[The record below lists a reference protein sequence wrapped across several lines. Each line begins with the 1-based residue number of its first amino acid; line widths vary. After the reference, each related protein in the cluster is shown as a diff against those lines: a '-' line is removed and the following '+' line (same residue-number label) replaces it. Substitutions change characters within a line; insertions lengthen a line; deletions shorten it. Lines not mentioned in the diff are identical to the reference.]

1 MEPLNQSNVIHR
13 QDSLP
18 PALDLSMNYKKSRI
32 SSRSTEA
39 LVKKPTWCDLGT
51 ADQTPMG
58 FSGVRAEHSIPQ
70 PYPQMSTQDD
80 SEVAHREPFDT
91 SPRLGSQSRFNGHL
105 PASHFS
111 SGVYNCKAELPKK
124 KMVRN
129 ADQEVPRHSSRHS
142 RVDHQNGLGSHLLL
156 PKAVGK
162 NAMSPLGYNRY
173 QTNSPTPWVSRSV
186 CPSKGYKTSVESS
199 IGTPPKLPLHNASY
213 QAITSQGHK
222 VSPIHKKVMA
232 KHITEV
238 RHSSSPVY
246 IESDDSDVVEV
257 PVSNCSKN
265 TRSPKISTSPQL
277 SACAQTH
284 HDCHTNTNSTGS
296 SGECG
301 DDAMY
306 IWASEYSTSGVFAA
320 QPPKPTSSNPSS
332 DEGIGNPHREATKV
346 NTQPTPKQQKTRSPS
361 GQAKASAGKAAS
373 SSSAAVPPAKRKRK
387 KHRPG
392 PSSSSSMFA
401 PQEPEIKLKYASL
414 SQKEEKRDSRADAN
428 FCPYVRVELRGVSAC
443 TVVNWQEEE
452 EALRKKGGHRS
463 AAPLRHA
470 AQATGTVPSTSCL
483 RLGRMN
489 ADSRGRATHTCSLC
503 GWPANSM
510 GLGDLHGPYYP
521 SDYNLPYKLL
531 DQRDPREN
539 VQNTECAG
547 GSQGSVENS
556 PWNPSKRPRRDW
568 PTDDGSDAAA
578 AAAVLVAD
586 RNTGER
592 WVHEDCSVWSAGV
605 FLIKGRLYGLEEAI
619 RLAEETVC
627 SCCHKVGATLGCF
640 LKGCCNKYHYICA
653 LQSGCLLSEDNFS
666 MRCPKH
672 KNKSPRPVTR

>member
-1 MEPLNQSNVIHR
+1 MEPLNQSNLIHC
-13 QDSLP
+13 QDSLL
-18 PALDLSMNYKKSRI
+18 PALDLSMNFKKSHI

-51 ADQTPMG
+51 AGQSPMG
-58 FSGVRAEHSIPQ
+58 FSGVRAEHSISQPCPQ
-70 PYPQMSTQDD
+70 TPTQDD
-80 SEVAHREPFDT
+80 PKVAHRKPFDT
-91 SPRLGSQSRFNGHL
+91 SPRLGSQSRSNGHL
-105 PASHFS
+105 PASHFPS
-111 SGVYNCKAELPKK
+111 VVYNCKAELPKK
-124 KMVRN
+124 DMVRN
-129 ADQEVPRHSSRHS
+129 ADQEVPRHSSRHP
-142 RVDHQNGLGSHLLL
+142 RVNHQNGLASHLPM
-156 PKAVGK
+156 PKAAGK
-162 NAMSPLGYNRY
+162 NAMGSLGCNSN
-173 QTNSPTPWVSRSV
+173 QTNSSTPWVSKSV
-186 CPSKGYKTSVESS
+186 CPSKGYKTVVESS
-199 IGTPPKLPLHNASY
+199 VGTPPKLPSHNVSY

-222 VSPIHKKVMA
+222 VSPIHKKVMV
-232 KHITEV
+232 KHIAEV

-257 PVSNCSKN
+257 PVSNYSKN
-265 TRSPKISTSPQL
+265 TPSPQVSTSPQL

-284 HDCHTNTNSTGS
+284 HNNHTNTNSTGS

-320 QPPKPTSSNPSS
+320 QPPEPTSSNASS
-332 DEGIGNPHREATKV
+332 DEDIGAPCEVTTV
-346 NTQPTPKQQKTRSPS
+346 NAQPTPKQQKTRSP
-361 GQAKASAGKAAS
+361 GQAKASAGK
-373 SSSAAVPPAKRKRK
+373 VPPAKRKRK
-387 KHRPG
+387 KHRQA

-401 PQEPEIKLKYASL
+401 PQEPEIKLKYANL
-414 SQKEEKRDSRADAN
+414 SQKEEKKDSRADAN
-428 FCPYVRVELRGVSAC
+428 FCPYVRVEVRGVSAC

-452 EALRKKGGHRS
+452 EALRKKGRQRS
-463 AAPLRHA
+463 AAPLRPA

-483 RLGRMN
+483 RLGRLN
-489 ADSRGRATHTCSLC
+489 ADSRGMPTQTCSLC

-521 SDYNLPYKLL
+521 SKCNPPSKLL
-531 DQRDPREN
+531 DQWDPRE

-547 GSQGSVENS
+547 ASQGSVENS
-556 PWNPSKRPRRDW
+556 PGNPSKRPRRDW
-568 PTDDGSDAAA
+568 AKDDGSE

-586 RNTGER
+586 RNSGER
-592 WVHEDCSVWSAGV
+592 WLHEDCSIWSAGV

-640 LKGCCNKYHYICA
+640 FKGCCNKYHYICA

-672 KNKSPRPVTR
+672 KNKSHRPVTR